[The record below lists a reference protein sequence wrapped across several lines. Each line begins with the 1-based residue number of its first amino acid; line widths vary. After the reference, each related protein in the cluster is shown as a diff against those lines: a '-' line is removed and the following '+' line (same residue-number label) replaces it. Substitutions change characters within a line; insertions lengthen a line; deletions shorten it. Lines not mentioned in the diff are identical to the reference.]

1 MATGAIEPIPN
12 VSFGVGP
19 GLGQHLLAIS
29 DRGAQ
34 WSVRDRLLIRDP
46 QRHHL
51 SCYCSVVLSPT
62 QVHSEQ
68 DGSCSRKRPHEPM
81 DDDAMVDH
89 SLSPCSPR
97 ARTPSGGE
105 TLLSH
110 LPPALRTAPHFGQLP
125 WSRRIPS
132 PPAYTSS
139 SGPSSSRRIPWCH
152 G

>member
-29 DRGAQ
+29 DRGAE

-68 DGSCSRKRPHEPM
+68 DGSCTRKRPHEPM

-89 SLSPCSPR
+89 SLSPCSPK
-97 ARTPSGGE
+97 A
-105 TLLSH
+105 
-110 LPPALRTAPHFGQLP
+110 
-125 WSRRIPS
+125 RIPQAAKRCY
-132 PPAYTSS
+132 P
-139 SGPSSSRRIPWCH
+139 ICH
-152 G
+152 QRYEQPRT